1 MRPVQWPSIAGHP
14 DSPEAKKRMVGPR
27 GATPFPCRRRRDR
40 LRARQPGRSGMRR
53 RQFIAGLGSAAA
65 WPVVSRAQQAAMP
78 VIGWLNSVNS
88 ASGGITAA
96 LLEFLQGLKETGFVE
111 GQNVVIEYR
120 LLRTNPICRR
130 SQPIS
135 SAVV

>member
-1 MRPVQWPSIAGHP
+1 
-14 DSPEAKKRMVGPR
+14 
-27 GATPFPCRRRRDR
+27 
-40 LRARQPGRSGMRR
+40 
-53 RQFIAGLGSAAA
+53 
-65 WPVVSRAQQAAMP
+65 VVARAQQAMP
-78 VIGWLNSVNS
+78 VIGWLSS